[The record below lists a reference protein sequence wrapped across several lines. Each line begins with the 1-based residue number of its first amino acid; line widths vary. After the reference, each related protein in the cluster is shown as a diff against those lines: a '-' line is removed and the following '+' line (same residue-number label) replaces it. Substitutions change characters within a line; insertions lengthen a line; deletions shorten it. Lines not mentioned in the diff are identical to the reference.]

1 MNRSYER
8 LSIEV
13 FGRELITSGDLDP
26 VYIALHNM
34 RDEMSPAQRNRWLL
48 AYWCFYHTGVAS
60 FMSENEGD
68 DYWSYMDM
76 AARNED
82 GFGPRD
88 LQVAAIDRWPRGGE
102 RRHFRGQQAIKA
114 VNELINRYG
123 DKPEDMV
130 KQVAQPKLG
139 MLTNGTPLPFYM
151 VNERAQE
158 HRGFGDW
165 ISFKIG
171 DMIDRLDIYPVGFDE
186 ATVFMYKD
194 PLKSAL
200 MLWRQK
206 QGLPETAVPKNQA
219 EAVSTVVEYLTA
231 EFKDLK
237 APPLEDRPVGL
248 QEVETVL
255 CKWKSHLNGHY
266 PLGNDTHEILE
277 GLKAWD
283 DCTTARMFALA
294 MPGEKK

>member
-1 MNRSYER
+1 MQRSYER
-8 LSIEV
+8 LPIEV

-34 RDEMSPAQRNRWLL
+34 RDQMSPEQRNRWLL

-60 FMSENEGD
+60 FMSEKEGH
-68 DYWSYMDM
+68 DYWRWMDT
-76 AARNED
+76 AAENAD
-82 GFGPRD
+82 GSGPRALD
-88 LQVAAIDRWPRGGE
+88 IAATDRWPRGGE
-102 RRHFRGQQAIKA
+102 RRHFRGMQASKA
-114 VNELINRYG
+114 VSELRSRYG
-123 DKPEDMV
+123 DKPE
-130 KQVAQPKLG
+130 
-139 MLTNGTPLPFYM
+139 NM
-151 VNERAQE
+151 VNWLVAGEHLNGIIPFFDINHLAQE

-171 DMIDRLDIYPVGFDE
+171 DMIDRLAINPVGFDE

-206 QGLPETAVPKNQA
+206 QGLPENAVPKDQKL
-219 EAVSTVVEYLTA
+219 AVSSVVEYLTE

-237 APPLEDRPVGL
+237 APPLGDRPVGL

-266 PLGNDTHEILE
+266 PLMNDTHEILE
-277 GLKAWD
+277 GLKPWSEVK
-283 DCTTARMFALA
+283 TARLFAEA

>member
-1 MNRSYER
+1 MSTRSYER
-8 LSIEV
+8 LPIEV

-60 FMSENEGD
+60 YMSEFEGLAF
-68 DYWSYMDM
+68 WRWMHT
-76 AARNED
+76 AADNQI
-82 GFGPRD
+82 GP
-88 LQVAAIDRWPRGGE
+88 LQMGIGGTERWPRGGE
-102 RRHFRGQQAIKA
+102 RRHFRGEQAKKA
-114 VNELINRYG
+114 VSELMDRYG

-130 KQVAQPKLG
+130 SMVAQPKLG
-139 MLTNGTPLPFYM
+139 MLKNGTPLPFYM

-206 QGLPETAVPKNQA
+206 QGLPENAVPKDQSA
-219 EAVSTVVEYLTA
+219 AVSSVVEYLTE
-231 EFKDLK
+231 EFKDLQ
-237 APPLEDRPVGL
+237 APPLGDRPVGL

-266 PLGNDTHEILE
+266 PLMNDTHEILE

-294 MPGEKK
+294 MPGEK